1 MKKFPL
7 IILVGFVLLPVLTVF
22 VFDAK
27 YLGLR
32 KELCT
37 EFRNEKYLA
46 YGCRD
51 PELIERGR
59 VISTAFYRHIASY
72 FGREEGTS
80 PSWLNSAIYS
90 DENSG
95 ISYEARSKIKQELG
109 RFNRDFA
116 ASILLSVIIASV
128 SGTLLVQTL
137 ITRRHSQ

>member
-1 MKKFPL
+1 MKRFSPVL
-7 IILVGFVLLPVLTVF
+7 LAVLVLLPVLALF

-32 KELCT
+32 KEVCT

-51 PELIERGR
+51 PELIERER
-59 VISTAFYRHIASY
+59 IVSTAFYRHIADY

-80 PSWLNSAIYS
+80 PSWLDSAVY
-90 DENSG
+90 DDGNSG

-109 RFNRDFA
+109 QFNRDFA
-116 ASILLSVIIASV
+116 AAMFLSVIIASV
-128 SGTLLVQTL
+128 SGTILIQTL
-137 ITRRHSQ
+137 TTHRRSQ